1 MILYYIHA
9 KPTPRFY
16 IRPLNH
22 FWPLVFGLRLVMSSV
37 VPSFLMKSLGLFPL
51 YLNLA
56 SEAIIWNAFFCF
68 FIRSMPSFCKNRT
81 KDGVRSAVRGT
92 LTMIKLLCTP
102 YAINSSANSVL
113 SFISCHLSLSV
124 FFDASSTSL
133 AFFAWTAS
141 RWACFFLTSS
151 ITLPSSVSPIPI
163 SCLPLF
169 RYILIFSSPSEWTP
183 RKHRGKSIHVS
194 RI

>member
-1 MILYYIHA
+1 MLSL
-9 KPTPRFY
+9 TPRFY

-124 FFDASSTSL
+124 FFDASLYIVGVFRLDGFAVGLLLSHFFDYL
-133 AFFAWTAS
+133 AFI
-141 RWACFFLTSS
+141 CLTH
-151 ITLPSSVSPIPI
+151 PN
-163 SCLPLF
+163 
-169 RYILIFSSPSEWTP
+169 
-183 RKHRGKSIHVS
+183 
-194 RI
+194 